1 MCPANLYAQTAAA
14 TRARTYIAS
23 RTEKGLR
30 RPRRA
35 MALKLDQRFSTALI
49 EIASVAKGF
58 PVINREAG
66 TRTRV
71 LTPLNTASG
80 RRTTLDYRAL

>member
-1 MCPANLYAQTAAA
+1 
-14 TRARTYIAS
+14 
-23 RTEKGLR
+23 
-30 RPRRA
+30 

-80 RRTTLDYRAL
+80 RRMTLDYRAL